1 MKGKNI
7 KLHVINIHNSKEKNF
22 KRRGS
27 LKKPRRLIGETYSAY
42 IKKLIIIIIIIII
55 ITELVGNKC
64 ESIMR
69 QM

>member
-1 MKGKNI
+1 M
-7 KLHVINIHNSKEKNF
+7 
-22 KRRGS
+22 
-27 LKKPRRLIGETYSAY
+27 GETYSAY
-42 IKKLIIIIIIIII
+42 IKKLILIIIIIII